1 MTRWLPMRAKR
12 VILFFVMIAA
22 GLGLGL
28 LYGWI
33 INPVEYVNTAGDSLR
48 ADYKADYVL
57 MVAEIY
63 AADEN
68 LDRAVQ
74 QLRLLGSQPASQ
86 IAAEGLGTATALGYA
101 AEDIA
106 LLNRLA
112 QALAEQTT
120 VENPG
125 EQP

>member
-1 MTRWLPMRAKR
+1 MRAKR
-12 VILFFVMIAA
+12 ILLFFIMIAA

-33 INPVEYVNTAGDSLR
+33 INPVKYVNTAGDSLR

-63 AADEN
+63 AADGN
-68 LDRAVQ
+68 LEQAVRR
-74 QLRLLGSQPASQ
+74 LGLLGSLPPGQ
-86 IAAEGLGTATALGYA
+86 IVSEGLATANALGYA
-101 AEDIA
+101 AEDIS
-106 LLNRLA
+106 LMTRLA
-112 QALAEQTT
+112 QALAAQTQ
-120 VENPG
+120 VESPG

>member
-1 MTRWLPMRAKR
+1 MRAKR

>member
-1 MTRWLPMRAKR
+1 
-12 VILFFVMIAA
+12 MIAA

-28 LYGWI
+28 LYGWM

-63 AADEN
+63 AMDGN
-68 LDRAVQ
+68 LDQAARQ
-74 QLRLLGSQPASQ
+74 ISLLGSRPPAQ
-86 IAAEGLGTATALGYA
+86 IVAEALATASTLEYA
-101 AEDIA
+101 AEDII

-112 QALAEQTT
+112 QALAAQTT
-120 VENPG
+120 IDSPG
-125 EQP
+125 GQP

>member
-1 MTRWLPMRAKR
+1 MRTKR

-48 ADYKADYVL
+48 ADYQADYVL
-57 MVAEIY
+57 MVAETY
-63 AADEN
+63 AADGN

-74 QLRLLGSQPASQ
+74 QLRLLGSQPAGQ
-86 IAAEGLGTATALGYA
+86 IASEGLSTANALGYA

-106 LLNRLA
+106 LLNQLA
-112 QALAEQTT
+112 RALAEQTPI
-120 VENPG
+120 EDSG